1 MSFKRTFI
9 ALIVLSILIG
19 FYLVDSA
26 RKAKKEQ
33 AEKTIDNLSSIKI
46 DEIMDVVLS
55 RRGENIIFVK
65 DQKSSV
71 WRIENQEEGMIGTDS
86 GNISFLIEK
95 LSSIQKS
102 ESLGKI
108 SNLGQYGLS
117 APKIMLKVKT
127 GKAEN
132 IFKLGKKTPAGDG
145 VYLMKDE
152 DKNLYVADSGILSA
166 VDKSLYDFRDKK
178 LVNLEPDKISSF
190 SFTVSGKTCSFE
202 KTGDSWMLM
211 ADKKYRAND
220 EIVKRTLNSISSAEV
235 KEFLKRE
242 ESREDARGLGK
253 PEIQVALK
261 GGDGRELRL
270 VFGKVKTS
278 GIPVVKNKT
287 RGGPAT
293 PAEPEKIY
301 ARSSGCKSDLLVEKT
316 LIADL
321 KAGLAAWKSK
331 RIVDVS
337 FDSINDM
344 RIAGPEKTVA
354 FRRTGKD
361 SSEFEIYEPEKLR
374 ASHWECNSL
383 NSRIANISTAD
394 FLKPTPETQKK
405 AAFGKP
411 YAVITFKTG
420 KNNMNPD
427 AKEEKTYSIIIGAA
441 GKKDKINGRYVKV
454 AGNDEE
460 IYLVSDDTLKEV
472 IKTPFDLREKELVHA
487 RADEVEKITIRTAM
501 DKKPADIIIEK
512 NGEKWEVSEP
522 RELRDKN
529 VDDIL
534 WDVLSL
540 KMDGTA
546 VKPAKLSDYGLEPP
560 FAIVTLHLTRGK
572 KTVIKIGGFIPGD
585 NPSQNYLMLE
595 GDDKIYIA
603 STALRNVVA
612 GLAAR

>member
-9 ALIVLSILIG
+9 ALIVLSVLIG

-33 AEKTIDNLSSIKI
+33 AEKTADNLSSIKI
-46 DEIMDVVLS
+46 DEITEIALS
-55 RRGENIIFVK
+55 RLGKNIIFIK
-65 DQKSSV
+65 DTKSSI
-71 WRIENQEEGMIGTDS
+71 WRIENQDEGMIGTDS
-86 GNISFLIEK
+86 GNVSSLIEK
-95 LSSIQKS
+95 LGSIQKS

-108 SNLGQYGLS
+108 SKLGQYGLS
-117 APKIMLKVKT
+117 EPSIILKVKT
-127 GKAEN
+127 GTAKN
-132 IFKLGKKTPAGDG
+132 IFKLGKKTPADNG

-152 DKNLYVADSGILSA
+152 DENLYVADSGIFTA
-166 VDKSLYDFRDKK
+166 ADKNLYDFRDKK
-178 LVNLEPDKISSF
+178 LVNLEPDKITSF
-190 SFTVSGKTCSFE
+190 SFTASGKTFGFD
-202 KTGDSWMLM
+202 KTVDSWTFT
-211 ADKKYRAND
+211 ADKKYRAD
-220 EIVKRTLNSISSAEV
+220 DVIVKRTLNSLSSAEV
-235 KEFLKRE
+235 KEFLKQE
-242 ESREDARGLGK
+242 KGKEDTRSLRK

-261 GGDGRELRL
+261 DSDGRELHL
-270 VFGKVKTS
+270 AFGKVKTS
-278 GIPVVKNKT
+278 GIPAVKNKAKVEH
-287 RGGPAT
+287 AT
-293 PAEPEKIY
+293 PEEPEKIY

-321 KAGLAAWKSK
+321 KADLQVWRSK
-331 RIVDVS
+331 KIVDVS
-337 FDSINDM
+337 FDSINDT

-383 NSRIANISTAD
+383 NSRIANISATD

-405 AAFGKP
+405 AAFENP
-411 YAVITFKTG
+411 YSVITFRTG
-420 KNNMNPD
+420 KNKMNPD
-427 AKEEKTYSIIIGAA
+427 AKEGKAYSIIIGAA
-441 GKKDKINGRYVKV
+441 CKKDKINGRYAKV

-460 IYLVSDDTLKEV
+460 VYLVSNDTLKEV
-472 IKTPFDLREKELVHA
+472 IKTPFDLREKELIHVK
-487 RADEVEKITIRTAM
+487 ADEVEKITILTLV

-512 NGEKWEVSEP
+512 DGEKWEVSEP
-522 RELRDKN
+522 KELQDKN

-546 VKPAKLSDYGLEPP
+546 VKPANLSAYGFEPP
-560 FAIVTLHLTRGK
+560 FAMITLKLTGDK

-585 NPSQNYLMLE
+585 NPSQNYVMLA
-595 GDDKIYIA
+595 GDDKIYIT